1 MNPRSRRRLVVGL
14 AAPLVLTSGI
24 TFTQSVAAQPSQDN
38 SGLRKLLWE
47 YTQPAPVVSP
57 PVCDATGN
65 CVVSYSIVTTDPGSG
80 DIVGTSVLVGT
91 GVRLPDGSLYGNSTI
106 KFTGTFKGCGSG
118 SLAMR
123 STGFNRGGATSGEIV
138 IVPGSGTGDLAG
150 LEGSGVVVDGIADG
164 TGAAGGVEMRIRCPG
179 S

>member
-1 MNPRSRRRLVVGL
+1 MNPRSRRRLVVSL
-14 AAPLVLTSGI
+14 AAPAILTSGI
-24 TFTQSVAAQPSQDN
+24 MFAQSVAAQASPDS
-38 SGLRKLLWE
+38 SGLHKLLWE
-47 YTQPAPVVSP
+47 YTQPPPVVSP

-65 CVVSYSIVTTDPGSG
+65 CVVPYSIVTTDPGSG

-91 GVRLPDGSLYGNSTI
+91 GVQLPDGSLYGNSTI
-106 KFTGTFKGCGSG
+106 KFTGTIKGCGSG

-138 IVPGSGTGDLAG
+138 IVPGSGTGDLVG
-150 LEGSGVVVDGIADG
+150 IEGSGVVVDGTADG
-164 TGAAGGVEMRIRCPG
+164 NGGAGSVEMRIRCPG

>member
-1 MNPRSRRRLVVGL
+1 MNPRSRRRLVVSL
-14 AAPLVLTSGI
+14 AAPLALTCGI
-24 TFTQSVAAQPSQDN
+24 LSA
-38 SGLRKLLWE
+38 K
-47 YTQPAPVVSP
+47 
-57 PVCDATGN
+57 
-65 CVVSYSIVTTDPGSG
+65 CVVSYSIVTTDPGKG

-91 GVRLPDGSLYGNSTI
+91 GVRLPDGSLFGNSTI

-138 IVPGSGTGDLAG
+138 IVPGSGTGDLVG
-150 LEGSGVVVDGIADG
+150 IEGSGVVVDGTADG
-164 TGAAGGVEMRIRCPG
+164 NGAAGAVEMRIRCPG

>member
-1 MNPRSRRRLVVGL
+1 MNPRSRRRLVVTL

-24 TFTQSVAAQPSQDN
+24 MFAQSVAAQPSQDG

-65 CVVSYSIVTTDPGSG
+65 CVVSYSIVTTDPGRG

-106 KFTGTFKGCGSG
+106 KFTGTFEGCGSG

-138 IVPGSGTGDLAG
+138 IVPGSGTGDLVG
-150 LEGSGVVVDGIADG
+150 IEGSGVVVGGTADG
-164 TGAAGGVEMRIRCPG
+164 NGAAGAVEMRIRCPG
-179 S
+179 A